1 MSRFATLPVSF
12 VAIVVLSLA
21 ACSRTPPNKALNG
34 AQAVPDTTG
43 AGRESGPI
51 RPGSMREF
59 SARVGDTVYFSTDST
74 RLSRQAQTVLIAQ
87 AQWLNRYSNHSIL
100 VEGHADERGTR
111 EYNLALGAKRAESAR
126 DFLLSRGVEPRRIRM
141 ISYGKERPVA
151 LCANISCWSKNRRAV
166 TVLDQDRVAA
176 R

>member
-1 MSRFATLPVSF
+1 MSRFAALPISF
-12 VAIVVLSLA
+12 VAILVLSLA
-21 ACSRTPPNKALNG
+21 ACSRTPPNKGLNG

-59 SARVGDTVYFSTDST
+59 SARVGDTVYFSTDSA

-111 EYNLALGAKRAESAR
+111 EYNLALGAKRAESVR

-166 TVLDQDRVAA
+166 TVLDQKRVAA